1 MKQLDPAQWS
11 VVSEA
16 LDTLLGLPV
25 DKQQAALDAL
35 DLDEE
40 ITALVRQM
48 LAADAATGS
57 VLDQPAKALLDEDEP
72 SRATIPADLTGR
84 LFGPYEVVSEIGRG
98 GMGAVLRAR
107 RADGEF
113 DKDVAVKLIR
123 PGRYTD
129 AMKERFRLEMRTL
142 ATLEHPNIAH
152 LIDGG
157 IGPDEIPFFVME
169 LVEGTPITDYC
180 DQQGLSIEQRIVLF
194 RQVCDGVAYAH
205 SKLIV
210 HGDLKPSNILVTEG
224 GQVKL
229 VDFGIARNLA
239 EEAVV
244 ELPRV
249 TPQYAA
255 PEQFSKPIGDTRAD
269 VFGLAGTLYHLLC
282 GSPPRKTQLAEI
294 TLASQRLADTELD
307 AEKIAEAR
315 GASRSGL
322 RKALEGEL
330 DCLLAAGLAID
341 PALRLPSAQSLRQE
355 LDRFI
360 GFRPLESMPDSAR
373 YRLSKYLQRHRT
385 GAVLGTIALL
395 AVLSASLVA
404 VWQAREAKVQA
415 QREAT
420 VRAFLEDTF
429 NSVSPLMTQ
438 GDEVS
443 ARQLIDGGMAR
454 LESDASL
461 LPAATVAELQVLFGD
476 MYYDLG
482 DFREAVRA
490 YASAEASQASLPTDL
505 QGQVQ
510 SGLGNAHLSLGQY
523 EQAKTSLRNAVELA
537 SFDRFEPYALRALTN
552 LGYVFNQT
560 GDPAQAEVLLRDA
573 QSRFQALVGAGHT
586 HPDSEELIAHIKQ
599 NLSIVISDRGKHADG
614 IALGLEALE
623 HYRNHWGTE
632 HHPTIASVLNA
643 LSSSYRVLGELEKSE
658 DAVTRSL
665 EIKVAIFGEDHPDTL
680 IQRMNFASH
689 LVQAQPERA
698 LAESQRILD
707 ALSQPGQPAYPWEC
721 LVVHTKGRALEGLRR
736 FDESIEPLRVAAQ
749 LALERLGPTSYRVGH
764 YRVALGRALWKQGD
778 LAGATAAFD
787 SGIASLQ
794 EVLDADHPRLL
805 TAQTDQ
811 IVFLTAIEEIGLRD
825 ELWSRLH
832 NRILESQGPESELL
846 AVLAI
851 FGGSPDSDQ
860 LEEAMTFLAGFP
872 KLSIRG
878 YEYELAQ
885 QLLAQVN

>member
-1 MKQLDPAQWS
+1 MKQLDSAQWS

-16 LDTLLGLPV
+16 LDTLLALPPDEQLSALAGLE
-25 DKQQAALDAL
+25 LG
-35 DLDEE
+35 DEL
-40 ITALVRQM
+40 TSLVKQM

-57 VLDQPAKALLDEDEP
+57 VLDQPAKALLDDDKSDRP
-72 SRATIPADLTGR
+72 SIPADLTGR
-84 LFGPYEVVSEIGRG
+84 HFGAYEVVSEIGRG

-123 PGRYTD
+123 PGTYTE

-157 IGPDEIPFFVME
+157 IGPDAIPFFVME
-169 LVEGTPITDYC
+169 LVEGAPITDYC
-180 DQQGLSIEQRIVLF
+180 DQQGLNLEQRIKLF

-205 SKLIV
+205 SQLIV
-210 HGDLKPSNILVTEG
+210 HGDLKPSNILVSDG

-255 PEQFSKPIGDTRAD
+255 PEQFSKPIADTRAD

-282 GSPPRKTQLAEI
+282 GSPPRKSQLAEI
-294 TLASQRLADTELD
+294 TLASKRLSDKELD
-307 AEKIAEAR
+307 AERVAQAR
-315 GASRSGL
+315 GVSQIGL

-330 DCLLAAGLAID
+330 DCLLAKGLAID
-341 PALRLPSAQSLRQE
+341 PSKRLASAQSLRQE
-355 LDRFI
+355 LDRFL
-360 GFRPLESMPDSAR
+360 GYQPLESMPDSVG
-373 YRLSKYLQRHRT
+373 YRLSKYVQRYRKGVLLGT
-385 GAVLGTIALL
+385 LALVAVLG
-395 AVLSASLVA
+395 ASFVA
-404 VWQAREAKVQA
+404 VWQAREAQVQA

-443 ARQLIDGGMAR
+443 ARQLIDNGMAR
-454 LESDASL
+454 LQADAAA
-461 LPAATVAELQVLFGD
+461 LPVATVAELKLLFGD
-476 MYYDLG
+476 MYFDLG
-482 DFREAVRA
+482 DFQEAIHA
-490 YASAEASQASLPTDL
+490 FGSAEESRQSLTVSL

-510 SGLGNAHLSLGQY
+510 HGLGRTYLKLGQY
-523 EQAKTSLRNAVELA
+523 EQAKVHLSQAVELA
-537 SFDRFEPYALRALTN
+537 SFEQIEDYAFRSMTN
-552 LGYVFNQT
+552 LGYVLIQT
-560 GDPAQAEVLLRDA
+560 GDLSQAEQMLRDA
-573 QSRFQALVGAGHT
+573 LNRFNSLQEAGHS
-586 HPDSEELIAHIKQ
+586 HSNGEELIAHIKQ
-599 NLSIVISDRGKHADG
+599 NLSIAISDQGRHAEG
-614 IALGLEALE
+614 IAVGLEALE

-632 HHPTIASVLNA
+632 HHPNVASVLNS
-643 LSSSYRVLGELEKSE
+643 LSSSYRVLGELGKSE

-665 EIKVAIFGEDHPDTL
+665 EIKVAIYGEDHPDTL
-680 IQRMNFASH
+680 VQRMNFASH

-698 LAESQRILD
+698 LAESQRIID

-721 LVVHTKGRALEGLRR
+721 LVVHTKGRSLEGLRR
-736 FDESIEPLRVAAQ
+736 FDEAIEPLRDAAQ
-749 LALERLGPTSYRVGH
+749 LALERLGPSSYRVGH
-764 YRVALGRALWKQGD
+764 YRVALGRALWKLGD
-778 LAGATAAFD
+778 LAGAKAAFD
-787 SGIASLQ
+787 SGLTSLRNN
-794 EVLDADHPRLL
+794 LDDNHPRLF
-805 TAQTDQ
+805 TAETDH
-811 IVFLTAIEEIGLRD
+811 IVFLTASNELGLRN
-825 ELWSRLH
+825 ELWPGLYR
-832 NRILESQGPESELL
+832 RILEAQGPDSELL
-846 AVLAI
+846 AILTI
-851 FGGSPDSDQ
+851 FGGDPTEAQ
-860 LEEAMTFLAGFP
+860 LEEAMTFLAEFP
-872 KLSIRG
+872 RFSIRG